1 MPLIATHYRAV
12 STPLYAFDADLPAIP
27 FPRTEDR
34 VYDAVWVTTR
44 AGILTVSSGV
54 FRAFAR
60 GRSITTFRN
69 ACDWADPRDGGD
81 CFAKL
86 TSSPAGDRIWTADP
100 LPPADYE
107 ATARFLAM
115 ARDGLPDPPEG
126 YTGWFRL
133 VRTDAPPEP
142 SGGWRRVA

>member
-1 MPLIATHYRAV
+1 MPLITTPYTPS

-27 FPRTEDR
+27 FPRTEGR

-44 AGILTVSSGV
+44 AGILTVFSGI

-60 GRSITTFRN
+60 GHPIATFQD

-81 CFAKL
+81 CFATL
-86 TSSPAGDRIWTADP
+86 TARPTGDRIWTADP

-107 ATARFLAM
+107 ATARFLVM
-115 ARDGLPDPPEG
+115 VRDSLPDPPNW
-126 YTGWFRL
+126 YTGWYRL
-133 VRTDAPPEP
+133 RKEK
-142 SGGWRRVA
+142 S